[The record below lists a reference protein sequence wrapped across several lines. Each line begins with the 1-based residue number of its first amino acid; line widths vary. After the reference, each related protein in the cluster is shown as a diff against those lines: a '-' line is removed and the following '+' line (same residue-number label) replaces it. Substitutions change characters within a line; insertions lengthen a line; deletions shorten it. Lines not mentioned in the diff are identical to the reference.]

1 MSKYVGI
8 IAAMPEEMDA
18 IKLKMK
24 NIKEIDIF
32 NLKFYEGKIENQ
44 KIVLVKCGVGKV
56 NAARTTQI
64 MIDKFD
70 MDYIINIGSAGSIN
84 DDVDYGDIVIGKY
97 V

>member
-32 NLKFYEGKIENQ
+32 NLKFYEGK
-44 KIVLVKCGVGKV
+44 
-56 NAARTTQI
+56 
-64 MIDKFD
+64 
-70 MDYIINIGSAGSIN
+70 
-84 DDVDYGDIVIGKY
+84 
-97 V
+97 